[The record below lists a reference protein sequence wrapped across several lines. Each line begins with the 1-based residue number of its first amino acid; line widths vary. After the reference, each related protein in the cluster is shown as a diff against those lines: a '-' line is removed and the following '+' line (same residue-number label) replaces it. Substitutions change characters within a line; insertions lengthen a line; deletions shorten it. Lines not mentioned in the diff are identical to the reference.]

1 MWLILRLLILTSST
15 KSGLSK
21 PVFSGM
27 LNAVVSRYAAA
38 FAAMKPVN
46 AASISSAVAVKQK
59 HSFQKQTVSV
69 LLYSTTLRM
78 EFVMD

>member
-1 MWLILRLLILTSST
+1 MLRDATTRKDASMQL
-15 KSGLSK
+15 
-21 PVFSGM
+21 
-27 LNAVVSRYAAA
+27 VSRYAAA